1 LEIGQMRTNGAVLF
15 HIHDGKVMRLVIY
28 WDRDRA
34 LADLG
39 LEEQAM
45 PDKSTTP
52 GLVELV
58 QRWIDARNAG
68 NIDAAM
74 NLCASDIVFEGLFE
88 TFEGRAAV
96 RGFFQDWLDT
106 YDELEVAVE
115 EMRDLGNGVTFGV
128 CTQRGRPRGTAGWV
142 RVRYGVVTTWEDELL
157 RRNTSSL
164 DVEQARADAERLAQE
179 RG

>member
-1 LEIGQMRTNGAVLF
+1 MTDE
-15 HIHDGKVMRLVIY
+15 
-28 WDRDRA
+28 
-34 LADLG
+34 
-39 LEEQAM
+39 
-45 PDKSTTP
+45 STTP
-52 GLVELV
+52 DLVELV

-128 CTQRGRPRGTAGWV
+128 CIQRGRPRGTAGWV
-142 RVRYGVVTTWEDELL
+142 RVRYGVVTTWEDGLL

-164 DVEQARADAERLAQE
+164 DIDEARAAAERLGKE
-179 RG
+179 RDGRMNVKALWTK